1 MTITGIVLKEIQLS
15 FNQSQTTWDG
25 TNANG
30 KQLGTGVYLVATNH
44 SSEKNKVSKI
54 AIIRK

>member
-1 MTITGIVLKEIQLS
+1 MTITGTLIKEITLS
-15 FNQSQTTWDG
+15 ANQSQATWDG

-30 KQLGTGVYLVATNH
+30 KQLGTGVYLVAANH